1 MDIQEFEG
9 LVVSAITD
17 EQSTEPCRRKFEKK
31 LADLEQRGEQYV
43 ERTFTRQKK
52 FFAEMIGLAM
62 DGKNYEDTEGT
73 ESHAARLNALSS
85 KVRSV
90 PKTGVFSLIQS
101 CRRLIRMQ
109 IPEFKRR
116 DDIEKLVATNF
127 TGMFSPRDEETLLRC
142 MMERDIPG
150 LFLLAANLFEDQEMA
165 YFEMLADEFPE
176 DKPLSRKFA
185 HLALSRRKDYQKALE
200 KLYRLNPET
209 TADVELYA
217 TVARKAG
224 NGLHMK
230 NSLYLLEGH
239 LDEKDCLIAFA
250 LNADKIQDQ
259 GAMTTAM
266 EKLEDNRSDLQCL
279 TIYSKL
285 ARKTRDAWRMEIA
298 IDDLQRN
305 LNDPHC
311 LCQFAALAKDFGDTA
326 KMEIAMM
333 HLVDHLDDVKCL
345 TIYAGIARFLD
356 DRREME
362 RCLILLEPHIDKDEY
377 CLSTFA
383 SIARNLQD
391 ERRSIIALSR
401 LKKHLENPRQKKL
414 YVSVADRSG
423 GRAA

>member
-1 MDIQEFEG
+1 MDLQEFEG
-9 LVVSAITD
+9 LVASAITD
-17 EQSTEPCRRKFEKK
+17 EQSTEPCRRRFEKK

-52 FFAEMIGLAM
+52 FFAEMIRLAM
-62 DGKNYEDTEGT
+62 DGKSDAGAEAKENHSD
-73 ESHAARLNALSS
+73 RLDRLSS

-90 PKTGVFSLIQS
+90 PKTDAFSLIQS

-116 DDIEKLVATNF
+116 DDVEKLVAAKF
-127 TGMFSPRDEETLLRC
+127 AGMFSGRDREMLLRC
-142 MMERDIPG
+142 LVERDIPG
-150 LFLLAANLFEDQEMA
+150 LFLLAANLFEDRETV
-165 YFEMLADEFPE
+165 YFEILADEFPE
-176 DKPLSRKFA
+176 DKSLARKFA

-209 TADVELYA
+209 PADIELYA

-224 NGLHMK
+224 SGLHMK
-230 NSLYLLEGH
+230 NSLYLLENH

-250 LNADKIQDQ
+250 LNADKIQDR
-259 GAMTTAM
+259 GAMTTAL
-266 EKLEDNRSDLQCL
+266 EKLEDDRNDLRCL

-285 ARKTRDAWRMEIA
+285 ARKTRDTWRMEIA
-298 IDDLQRN
+298 IDDLQQN
-305 LNDPHC
+305 LPDPHC
-311 LCQFAALAKDFGDTA
+311 LCQFAALAKDFGDKA

-356 DRREME
+356 DRPEME

-401 LKKHLENPRQKKL
+401 LKKHLGNPRQKKL